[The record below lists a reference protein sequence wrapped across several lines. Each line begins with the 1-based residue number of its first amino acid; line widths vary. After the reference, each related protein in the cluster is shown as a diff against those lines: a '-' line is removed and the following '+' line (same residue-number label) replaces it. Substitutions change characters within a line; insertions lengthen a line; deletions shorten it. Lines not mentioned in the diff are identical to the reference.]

1 MDAVQRESSETGGVG
16 EDQMETNRVKE
27 ERAVCAKQGFH
38 VSLEQDWHRPMG
50 WDTNVEYAHERNNP
64 TPN

>member
-1 MDAVQRESSETGGVG
+1 MDAVQRERSETGGVG

-38 VSLEQDWHRPMG
+38 VSLERD
-50 WDTNVEYAHERNNP
+50 
-64 TPN
+64 